1 MNFRE
6 LLEQERE
13 ELNSLEEKE
22 KSGYDKVFNAIAGY
36 FDVKPE
42 DIDELDKD
50 LKKDFYD
57 HVDKCWDSDEDKVPD
72 ACPVDIDLENEKVK
86 D

>member
-1 MNFRE
+1 MHFRE

-22 KSGYDKVFNAIAGY
+22 KSGYDKVYNAIADY

-50 LKKDFYD
+50 AKENFYNYID
-57 HVDKCWDSDEDKVPD
+57 QCWDAEEDKVPD